1 MKIIKI
7 IFIILLSLQFILL
20 AEDDKKE
27 NKSPWQSSTFDSLKF
42 RSIGPAYT
50 SGRIADFAINPQNI
64 SEYYVGVASGNI
76 WKTSNS
82 GTTWKPVFEHY
93 GSYSIGALK
102 MDPNNSNIV
111 WAGSGEN
118 NHQRA
123 LGYGDGV
130 YKTTDGGETWKNM
143 GLVNSRQI
151 GMIAIDPRNSNIV
164 FVAAEGSVWG
174 PGGDRGLYK
183 TLDGGITWKKVL
195 EISENTGVN
204 NVIIDPQNYDVM
216 YATSEQRRR
225 HVFTKIGGG
234 PESAVYKS
242 DDGGNNWNKII
253 NGLPKVDIGGMG
265 IAISPVDH
273 NLVYLI
279 VEAAD
284 AKGGFFR
291 STNRGASWVKMS
303 DHSESGQYYNEIY
316 CDPLDVNKVYSLE
329 TVTHITEDGGKTWKP
344 LGNNKRHVD
353 DHALWID
360 PQDTK
365 HFLIGGDGGI
375 YESFDAGENYLFKN
389 NLPITQLYRVNVDN
403 DYPFYNVYGGT
414 QDNFSMG
421 GPSRTLSSD
430 GIINDNWFITN
441 GGDGFWTAADPEDPN
456 IVYAESQYGGMV
468 RYDRKSGEAIDIRPE
483 PGEGELT
490 YKWNWNTPLVISPHS
505 NKRLYCVADKVF
517 RSDDRGDNW
526 TTISDDISRQID
538 RNIWKVMG
546 KYWSIDAVVKDVS
559 TSLFGMGVAFDE
571 SPINENLLYVG
582 TDDGLIQISEDAKTW
597 RKIEDFPGVPEFTYI
612 SDIKASRFNENIV
625 FASFD
630 NRKRDDFKPYILK
643 SEDKGKSWESIAGD
657 LPDSGTVHTI
667 EQDFINPNL
676 LFAGTEFGFFFSTNS
691 GSKWIQLKGGIPTIS
706 VRDIAIQKRES
717 DIALA
722 TFGRGFYILDDYSPL
737 RNVSDS
743 LFNKEAFIFP
753 IKNSLMYIQEM
764 GRYGQG
770 STYFSAP
777 NPEFGAA
784 ISYFLKEVPKTRKE
798 IRKEKEKEL
807 FKNGERIPQPSF
819 EELSLE
825 ERELKPHLIF
835 TITDEAE
842 NFIRKIVKPASKG
855 VNRLWWDLKDQGTDP
870 ISLKDDKFNPEM
882 KSSSG
887 FPVLPGKYSISLSL
901 FHAGKVEELVKPV
914 EFEVEVLNNSTL
926 PAKDRNELASFQ
938 RRTSHISRV
947 IQGTQKYAEDLAKR
961 IEFVKQ
967 AIYQTPSVPAEL
979 STQVNDMGQAVSDIL
994 IKFNGQKAKA
1004 SREEIPPTE
1013 VSINSRLSVL
1023 LYTHWRST
1031 SSITG
1036 NQKNAFDIL
1045 TKEFPPIQ
1053 DELKYIG
1060 EVELKKLEDEIEI
1073 HGAPWTPGRLPSLK
1087 LE

>member
-7 IFIILLSLQFILL
+7 TFIILLAYQFILI

-27 NKSPWQSSTFDSLKF
+27 NESPWQSSTFDSLKF
-42 RSIGPAYT
+42 RSIGPAFT
-50 SGRIADFAINPQNI
+50 SGRIADFAVNPQNT

-76 WKTSNS
+76 WKTTNS
-82 GTTWKPVFEHY
+82 GITWKPVFENF
-93 GSYSIGALK
+93 GSYSIGALA
-102 MDPNNSNIV
+102 MDPNNLNVV
-111 WAGSGEN
+111 WAGTGEN

-123 LGYGDGV
+123 LGYGDGI

-143 GLVNSRQI
+143 GLINSRHI

-183 TLDGGITWKKVL
+183 TTNGGEMWEKVL
-195 EISENTGVN
+195 DISENTGVN
-204 NVIIDPQNYDVM
+204 NVLIDPQDNNVM

-225 HVFTKIGGG
+225 HVHTKIGGG

-242 DDGGNNWNKII
+242 EDGGNNWEKIM

-273 NLVYLI
+273 NIVYLI

-284 AKGGFFR
+284 ANGGFFR

-303 DHSESGQYYNEIY
+303 DHSASGQYYNEIY
-316 CDPLDVNKVYSLE
+316 CDPLDVDKVYSLE
-329 TVTHITEDGGKTWKP
+329 TKTHVTEDGGKTWNL

-360 PQDTK
+360 PKDTK
-365 HFLIGGDGGI
+365 HFLIGGDGGV
-375 YESFDAGENYLFKN
+375 YESFDGGENYLFKN
-389 NLPITQLYRVNVDN
+389 NLPITQFYRVNVDN
-403 DYPFYNVYGGT
+403 EYPFYNVYGGT

-430 GIINDNWFITN
+430 GILNNDWFVTN

-468 RYDRKSGEAIDIRPE
+468 RYDRKSREAIDIRPE
-483 PGEGELT
+483 PNEGELT
-490 YKWNWNTPLVISPHS
+490 YKWNWNTPLIISPHS
-505 NKRLYCVADKVF
+505 NKRIYCVANKVF

-526 TTISDDISRQID
+526 TIISDDISRQID
-538 RNIWKVMG
+538 RNRWKVMG

-582 TDDGLIQISEDAKTW
+582 TDDGLLQISEDAKTW
-597 RKIEDFPGVPEFTYI
+597 RKIENFPDVPEYTYV
-612 SDIKASRFNENIV
+612 SDIKASRFDANKV
-625 FASFD
+625 FVSFD
-630 NRKRDDFKPYILK
+630 NRKRDDFKPYLLM
-643 SEDKGKSWESIAGD
+643 SSDKGKSWKSIASN

-667 EQDFINPNL
+667 EQDYINSDL
-676 LFAGTEFGFFFSTNS
+676 LFVGTEFGFFFSTNV
-691 GSKWIQLKGGIPTIS
+691 GEKWIQLKEGIPTIS

-737 RNVSDS
+737 RNVNDS
-743 LFNKEAFIFP
+743 LFEKEAFIFP
-753 IKNSLMYIQEM
+753 IRKSLMYIQEM

-777 NPEFGAA
+777 NPEFGAT
-784 ISYFLKEVPKTRKE
+784 INYFLKEVPKTRKE
-798 IRKEKEKEL
+798 IRNEKEKEL
-807 FKNGERIPQPSF
+807 FKNGEKIPQPSF
-819 EELSLE
+819 DELSLE

-835 TITDEAE
+835 TITDEE
-842 NFIRKIVKPASKG
+842 GNFIRKIVKPASKG
-855 VNRLWWDLKDQGTDP
+855 VNRFWWDLKDQGTDP
-870 ISLKDDKFNPEM
+870 FILKDEKFNPEM
-882 KSSSG
+882 KSKSG
-887 FPVLPGKYSISLSL
+887 FPVLPGKYFVSFSLI
-901 FHAGKVEELVKPV
+901 HAGAVKELAKPV
-914 EFEVEVLNNSTL
+914 EFDVEVLNNSTL
-926 PAKDRNELASFQ
+926 PAKDRNELVLFQ
-938 RRTSHISRV
+938 KKTSQLSRV
-947 IQGTQKYAEDLAKR
+947 IQGTQKYAEELANR
-961 IEFVKQ
+961 IEFIKQ
-967 AIYQTPSVPAEL
+967 AIYQTPSAPAEL
-979 STQVNDMGQAVSDIL
+979 STRTNSLGERVSNIL
-994 IKFNGQKAKA
+994 LNFNGQKAKA
-1004 SREEIPPTE
+1004 SREEIPPSE
-1013 VSINSRLSVL
+1013 VSINGRLSVL

-1031 SSITG
+1031 SGITG
-1036 NQKNAFDIL
+1036 NQKKAYEIL
-1045 TKEFPPIQ
+1045 AKKLPPIQ
-1053 DELKYIG
+1053 EELKFIS
-1060 EVELKKLEDEIEI
+1060 EVELKNLEDEIEY
-1073 HGAPWTPGRLPSLK
+1073 HGAPWTPGRLPSFK
-1087 LE
+1087 FE